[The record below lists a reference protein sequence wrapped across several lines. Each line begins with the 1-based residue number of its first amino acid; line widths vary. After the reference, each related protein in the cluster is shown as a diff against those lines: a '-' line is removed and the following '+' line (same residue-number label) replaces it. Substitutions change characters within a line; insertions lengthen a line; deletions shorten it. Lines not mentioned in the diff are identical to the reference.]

1 MDFFLARGVVR
12 PLRTFP
18 GYAFN
23 FYFLFAV
30 QAQMTASV
38 SCFMF
43 SYTESRFNY
52 TTAALSP
59 NGLTL
64 LAVNEDGE
72 IHLISLI
79 SRTVLHR

>member
-1 MDFFLARGVVR
+1 MTFKVSLFFK
-12 PLRTFP
+12 
-18 GYAFN
+18 
-23 FYFLFAV
+23 FA
-30 QAQMTASV
+30 
-38 SCFMF
+38 
-43 SYTESRFNY
+43 ESRFNY

-79 SRTVLHR
+79 SRTVLHRYLWRKEKREKF